1 MADVV
6 KKLTPAEK
14 RWFASMIGADLDD
27 LAEAGI
33 RIAKDGIYID
43 DLDKANEHFEWI
55 VAIQQRYGT
64 PSDGIRPPP
73 SIYSGAFLDKA
84 ETATKPGQIRAAAE
98 HARRQAAS
106 DAGLRERLYGKTVPG
121 EMMGDAWTRAEEE
134 TRRGSRWLDTA
145 TETYEEGMKSAGHYG
160 DAGLRDAEDFRAK
173 YFKLQ
178 DATRRGAPH
187 GELADLYWEFDA
199 EREKLDKHV
208 RRLYERFVYAN
219 PVEEIR
225 GVEYELDERISKANI
240 EEHFIRGTPEAGPHL
255 ESGGSRPDLSGADRD
270 ALLEEISQER
280 GRSEGLRTKVSDA
293 RSIIEN
299 PASSAHARRVAASDA
314 KEMVDKAFRKVVTKV
329 GKGAVHAIP
338 IAGLI
343 ADFAD
348 IPEAQAGTIGSEFE
362 SAPEARARQQRDI
375 ESEQFLAEQP
385 PSGMAQ
391 FAGPEGG
398 ERYAAERF
406 GTPNDQEPIDMALQ
420 PTPEDITGG
429 EVHIEE
435 EDALLEKAT
444 QADDAMDEALLVAAP
459 AGEFSAP
466 ALNALVEA
474 LNEVLPVMGLEDPY
488 PTFEEDI
495 EGTVP
500 VEFVKYL
507 TMVSAAATDAGLDRF
522 AIKLEDIGNDTD
534 LMKAAGQLDVL
545 SKNDSFRSFMAT
557 TGREEA
563 AAESDSTP
571 VDFVPTPAPP
581 TEDVE
586 SVLERRA

>member
-1 MADVV
+1 MAKPTYQTRTTAVERGAARARSPGVV
-6 KKLTPAEK
+6 ENLTPAEK
-14 RWFASMIGADLDD
+14 RWFSSLTPHELDD
-27 LAEAGI
+27 LAEGGI
-33 RIAKDGIYID
+33 RVKGGKVYYD
-43 DLDKANEHFEWI
+43 DFQKARDHFEEI
-55 VAIQQRYGT
+55 IISNDPRYG
-64 PSDGIRPPP
+64 PKPADWIRTPP
-73 SIYSGAFLDKA
+73 SIFSGKFLEK
-84 ETATKPGQIRAAAE
+84 
-98 HARRQAAS
+98 S
-106 DAGLRERLYGKTVPG
+106 VPIV
-121 EMMGDAWTRAEEE
+121 
-134 TRRGSRWLDTA
+134 
-145 TETYEEGMKSAGHYG
+145 K
-160 DAGLRDAEDFRAK
+160 
-173 YFKLQ
+173 
-178 DATRRGAPH
+178 
-187 GELADLYWEFDA
+187 
-199 EREKLDKHV
+199 
-208 RRLYERFVYAN
+208 
-219 PVEEIR
+219 
-225 GVEYELDERISKANI
+225 
-240 EEHFIRGTPEAGPHL
+240 
-255 ESGGSRPDLSGADRD
+255 
-270 ALLEEISQER
+270 
-280 GRSEGLRTKVSDA
+280 
-293 RSIIEN
+293 
-299 PASSAHARRVAASDA
+299 RVAAGGA
-314 KEMVDKAFRKVVTKV
+314 K
-329 GKGAVHAIP
+329 AVP
-338 IAGLI
+338 LLGL
-343 ADFAD
+343 AAEFAD
-348 IPEAQAGTIGSEFE
+348 IPEAQASTMGSEFE

-385 PSGMAQ
+385 PSGMAR

-406 GTPNDQEPIDMALQ
+406 GTSNDQEPIDMALQ

-444 QADDAMDEALLVAAP
+444 QADDAMDEALLAAAP
-459 AGEFSAP
+459 AGDFSAP

-522 AIKLEDIGNDTD
+522 AVKLEDIGNDTD

-586 SVLERRA
+586 SVLEARA

>member
-1 MADVV
+1 MA
-6 KKLTPAEK
+6 T
-14 RWFASMIGADLDD
+14 S
-27 LAEAGI
+27 
-33 RIAKDGIYID
+33 KDSY
-43 DLDKANEHFEWI
+43 
-55 VAIQQRYGT
+55 
-64 PSDGIRPPP
+64 
-73 SIYSGAFLDKA
+73 
-84 ETATKPGQIRAAAE
+84 
-98 HARRQAAS
+98 
-106 DAGLRERLYGKTVPG
+106 
-121 EMMGDAWTRAEEE
+121 
-134 TRRGSRWLDTA
+134 
-145 TETYEEGMKSAGHYG
+145 
-160 DAGLRDAEDFRAK
+160 
-173 YFKLQ
+173 
-178 DATRRGAPH
+178 
-187 GELADLYWEFDA
+187 
-199 EREKLDKHV
+199 
-208 RRLYERFVYAN
+208 
-219 PVEEIR
+219 
-225 GVEYELDERISKANI
+225 
-240 EEHFIRGTPEAGPHL
+240 
-255 ESGGSRPDLSGADRD
+255 D
-270 ALLEEISQER
+270 ALLREI
-280 GRSEGLRTKVSDA
+280 
-293 RSIIEN
+293 
-299 PASSAHARRVAASDA
+299 
-314 KEMVDKAFRKVVTKV
+314 DKAGSPISNQTGGAYSQDAYDMLDEGYSDMLRELQGDVADGRMSREAAEEYLSARKAATAHVFAKSYEAPGGPARGSPERARQSGHTADNMMEKAAARANLKAPGARGLNIHAGSVMSSTSSVPLSTPFDALLKI
-329 GKGAVHAIP
+329 GTKGAK
-338 IAGLI
+338 AGLKALPLVGLA

-348 IPEAQAGTIGSEFE
+348 IPEAQAGTMYGSEFE
-362 SAPEARARQQRDI
+362 SSKDAREREERDI

-406 GTPNDQEPIDMALQ
+406 GTPNDQEPVDIALQ

-459 AGEFSAP
+459 AGDFSAP

-488 PTFEEDI
+488 PTFEEDV

-522 AIKLEDIGNDTD
+522 AVKLEDIGTDTD